1 MGNETITITI
11 QNVLDAMTTVLTSFY
26 SMFSSVVDTIT
37 GNNLLFVPVLFGLLF
52 GLITFAISVVRR
64 LGVRGVA
71 SSGRGRRRFRRG

>member
-1 MGNETITITI
+1 MGNEPITISI
-11 QNVLDAMTTVLTSFY
+11 QNVLDAMTTVLGSFWT
-26 SMFSSVVDTIT
+26 MFSSVVTTIT
-37 GNNLLFVPVLFGLLF
+37 SNNLLFVPVLLGLLF

>member
-1 MGNETITITI
+1 MGEGTITITI
-11 QNVLDAMTTVLTSFY
+11 QNVLDAMTTVITSFWT
-26 SMFSSVVDTIT
+26 MFTNVVSTIT